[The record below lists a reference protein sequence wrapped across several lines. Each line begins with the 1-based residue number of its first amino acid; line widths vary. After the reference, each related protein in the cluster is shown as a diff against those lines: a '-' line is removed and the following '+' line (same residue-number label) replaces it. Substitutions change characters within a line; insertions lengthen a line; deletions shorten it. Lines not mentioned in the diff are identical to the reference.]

1 MTLETVLA
9 KRRSTYQKKLSK
21 YAKYVMNDHFVI
33 ALMFLLGALAYQYSN
48 FIKTLTPD
56 FFWGKI
62 VAAFL
67 LAILLFFGRIAT
79 MATAADQVFLV
90 TQEAE
95 WQTVIK
101 EAKKRSMVVPGVLLL
116 LLTAVFLP
124 IIFVGQAIALADVT
138 IIFFIGLSL
147 KWVHLGIEEVAL
159 RFGTIAKV
167 KSFKWFLYGWGVA
180 SYLLAF
186 FVHPIGGLALAL
198 VGVFIFE
205 SQMRPLRSRLLDWEK
220 MVTTETTRMAKIN
233 RFINLFIDAPTGK
246 ENSKRRLYLD
256 GVVRILSGSLN
267 PYQYLFARVFMRGSS
282 YFGLY
287 VRLTLI
293 GTLVLA
299 MSQMPAFNIVLGV
312 LLVYLTGFQ
321 MLPLFRH
328 VGENVM
334 VRLYPQ
340 PEEKKQEGFSRLM
353 MGILFVQGF
362 IFSLATVWGTN
373 LMTGAIAL
381 VVNSVFI
388 FFFAKIYVVNRIK
401 KRRGVSL

>member
-9 KRRSTYQKKLSK
+9 KRRSAYQKKLSK

-33 ALMFLLGALAYQYSN
+33 AFLFLLGALAYQYSN

-56 FFWGKI
+56 FIWGKI

-67 LAILLFFGRIAT
+67 LAIMLFFGKIAT
-79 MATAADQVFLV
+79 MATAADQIFLV

-95 WQTVIK
+95 WQMVIK
-101 EAKKRSMVVPGVLLL
+101 EAKKRSMVVPGVVLLL
-116 LLTAVFLP
+116 MTASFLP
-124 IIFVGQAIALADVT
+124 IVFVGQAIAAADVT
-138 IIFFIGLSL
+138 VIFFIGLLL
-147 KWVHLGIEEVAL
+147 KWVHLGVEEVAL
-159 RFGTIAKV
+159 RFDSATKV
-167 KSFKWFLYGWGVA
+167 KKIKWFLYGWGVA

-186 FVHPIGGLALAL
+186 FIHPVAGLALAL
-198 VGVFIFE
+198 SGVFVFE
-205 SQMRPLRSRLLDWEK
+205 SQLRPLRSHLLDWEK
-220 MVTTETTRMAKIN
+220 LVTTETTRMAKIN

-256 GVVRILSGSLN
+256 SMVQTLSGSGN
-267 PYQYLFARVFMRGSS
+267 PYQYLFARVFVRGSS

-287 VRLTLI
+287 LRLTVI
-293 GTLVLA
+293 GTLVLG
-299 MSQMPAFNIVLGV
+299 MSQMPVFNIVLGV

-340 PEEKKQEGFSRLM
+340 PEEEKQEGFSRLV

-373 LMTGAIAL
+373 LVTGAMAL
-381 VVNSVFI
+381 VINSVFI
-388 FFFAKIYVVNRIK
+388 FFFAKIYVMNRIK
-401 KRRGVSL
+401 KRRGASL